1 MKVPFFASANGSW
14 IRSTPAYADGKIYV
28 GGIRDILVC
37 IDAQSGKIL
46 WQKDFPQLAGTPV
59 PMFGCVCSPLVDG
72 DAVYMQAGGAMQKLN
87 KDTGELIWQAAS
99 DGPGKN
105 SSVFS
110 SPVIE
115 TIAGQRQLVIQGRD
129 NLIGVDLETGNEL
142 WNQVTPAFR
151 GMSIIT
157 PTMFKDGFF
166 VSNYQN
172 PTVMIGVRKLGEQS
186 YELSERWKNKARGNM
201 TTPVIVKGH
210 AYTFLQN
217 KRFACIDLESG
228 AIKWSTDKMAK
239 YASLIANGD
248 RILALT
254 SSGDLLLF
262 AANPEKF
269 DLIDRRNVAN
279 DTWAHLAVSG
289 DEVFVRAI
297 DELIAFKW
305 Q

>member
-1 MKVPFFASANGSW
+1 
-14 IRSTPAYADGKIYV
+14 
-28 GGIRDILVC
+28 
-37 IDAQSGKIL
+37 
-46 WQKDFPQLAGTPV
+46 
-59 PMFGCVCSPLVDG
+59 
-72 DAVYMQAGGAMQKLN
+72 MQAGGAMHKLN
-87 KDTGELIWQAAS
+87 KDTGESIWQAAS
-99 DGPGKN
+99 DGAGKN

-110 SPVIE
+110 SPAIE

-129 NLIGVDLETGNEL
+129 NLIGVDLETGDEL

-157 PTMFKDGFF
+157 PTVFKDGLF

-172 PTVMIGVRKLGEQS
+172 PTIMFGVKKSGEQN
-186 YELSERWKNKARGNM
+186 YELSERWKNKSRGNM
-201 TTPVIVKGH
+201 TTPVIVEGH

-228 AIKWSTDKMAK
+228 VVKWSTDKMSK
-239 YASLIANGD
+239 YASLIANGN

-254 SSGDLLLF
+254 SDGDLLLY

-269 DLIDRRNVAN
+269 ELIDRRKVAS
-279 DTWAHLAVSG
+279 DTWAHLAVRG

-297 DELIAFKW
+297 DGLLAFKW